1 MLIYFKT
8 ITFWTSLIHKGEN
21 IIDSDLQYLNFI
33 NYREMGFSRKN
44 PEPPVEDIDGGI
56 VGIPVKL
63 GSENARVNLKKFN
76 ILNNL
81 ISGKTEQPFRFFS
94 TLKAIF

>member
-44 PEPPVEDIDGGI
+44 PEPPVEDIDGRI

-63 GSENARVNLKKFN
+63 GSENVNLKIFN

-81 ISGKTEQPFRFFS
+81 ISGKAEQLFRFFS
-94 TLKAIF
+94 SRRRHTR